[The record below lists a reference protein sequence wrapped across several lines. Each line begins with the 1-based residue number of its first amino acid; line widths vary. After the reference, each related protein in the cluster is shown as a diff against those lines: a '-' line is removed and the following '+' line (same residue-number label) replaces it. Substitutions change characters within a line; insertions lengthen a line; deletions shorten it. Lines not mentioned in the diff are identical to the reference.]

1 MTKKLIVFDQDD
13 TLNVTKLP
21 IATEMA
27 QLLTKLL
34 DKYEVCVI
42 SGCMYE
48 VMKKNEP
55 DQMINAT
62 NKELEKLHL
71 MPTCGAQYWRY
82 QDDEWVRKYANF
94 LSEQQIKR
102 ISQALESAAKELGFW
117 CKNPTGEIIE
127 NRGSQVTFSAL
138 GQWALADDKH
148 AWDPD
153 MKKRQAIVK
162 VIESQLPDLEIKIG
176 GGTSIDVT
184 LPGIDKAYGIKRLMA
199 ETGYQKAEILFIGD
213 KLQEGGNDYPVKAL
227 GVDTIAVT
235 CWQDTAYVIRGI
247 LAVS

>member
-1 MTKKLIVFDQDD
+1 MVKKIIAFDQDD

-21 IATEMA
+21 IEPEMA
-27 QLLTKLL
+27 ELLTELL

-42 SGCMYE
+42 SGCSYE

-55 DQMINAT
+55 DQMKKASD
-62 NKELEKLHL
+62 KELEKLHL

-82 QDDEWVRKYANF
+82 ENGNWARKYAHF
-94 LSEQQIKR
+94 LSDEQVSK
-102 ISQALESAAKELGFW
+102 ISKVIETAAKKLDFW

-138 GQWALADDKH
+138 GQWATPQDKH
-148 AWDPD
+148 AWDSH
-153 MKKRQAIVK
+153 MRKRQAIVEIIK
-162 VIESQLPDLEIKIG
+162 PELPGLEIKIG

-184 LPGIDKAYGIKRLMA
+184 LPNIDKAYGMKQLMA
-199 ETGYQKAEILFIGD
+199 ETGYKKDEILYIGD
-213 KLQEGGNDYPVKAL
+213 KLDRDGNDYPVKAM
-227 GVDTIAVT
+227 GIDTIAVT
-235 CWQDTAYVIRGI
+235 RWQDTANVLRGI